1 MVKNTHFI
9 KKLFRLILI
18 IVLTAFS
25 VLKTSNAHAN
35 KAVFIGDKNSDL
47 YVLLSGNGVEL
58 FTFDNVESALPSIK
72 KNMGVFF
79 IATNYPQ
86 GRTSITPQ
94 LYEVIR
100 EKGARLYVEYPSYI
114 PGYNLPEKP
123 YIGLLERG
131 VVSSN
136 FFGKS
141 LPAMSILGIN
151 GCHLIPLEVK
161 KPIIS
166 YAKVAGFDYAQFG
179 LTDTKAYP
187 LLFIEGN
194 NIFCTT
200 SFSEFTKGRFGPI
213 DHWKHVW
220 EGIIRWTMKNSKFEI
235 THMPADPKPMY
246 TIEEKLP
253 MDARKVAVNKGTQWL
268 WKAKLFIHPS
278 WEATISDYQPEGGDP
293 NLFFGPPISDDMLQ
307 GDGSRGIME
316 GHGSHIYHDG
326 SQMYR
331 YFTRAD
337 VQGETAYLLAASS
350 KLNQNSHYKDASEKL
365 LDYLF
370 YTSDFRGKERN
381 NKKNPAY
388 GLIGWANTH
397 LGVFFNDDNAR
408 CILGA
413 IGASA
418 YLENERWNQFIV
430 ENILGNLRTSSKQ
443 GFQGGALNQI
453 DIETNGWQY
462 YNSRDFI
469 NLHPHFESW
478 MLACYLWLYDK
489 TGYEP
494 LLSKAKSAISILMDG
509 YPDKWHSQNGIQ
521 QERARM
527 ILPLSWLVRVED
539 TDQHRKWLDMIVS
552 KVLESQDESG
562 AIREE
567 LGSSESDKNKIL
579 VTSNEAYG
587 KNEAPLI
594 AKNGNPVADML
605 YTCNFTF
612 FGLNEAVHATKNSEY
627 KAALDKLSDFLVRV
641 QVKSDNH
648 PDIDGAWFRAFDYG
662 RWDYWASNAD
672 NGWGAWC
679 TLTGWIQAW
688 ITSTQVLIEEKESF
702 WNKTK
707 KMNMSEALS
716 NSIWMMKE

>member
-1 MVKNTHFI
+1 MI
-9 KKLFRLILI
+9 KKYYLRLFRLFFISTLI
-18 IVLTAFS
+18 SFIITETV
-25 VLKTSNAHAN
+25 NAHN
-35 KAVFIGDKNSDL
+35 KVIFVGEKSSDL
-47 YVLLSGNGVEL
+47 YILLSINGVEL
-58 FTFDNVESALPSIK
+58 SLFDDLELALSSMNNNTGVIVAASKYPATRTMVTPELYAEIEK
-72 KNMGVFF
+72 KGV
-79 IATNYPQ
+79 
-86 GRTSITPQ
+86 
-94 LYEVIR
+94 
-100 EKGARLYVEYPSYI
+100 RLYIEYPSYI
-114 PGYNLPEKP
+114 PGHNLPENP
-123 YIGLLERG
+123 HIGTLERG
-131 VVSSN
+131 VIASN

-151 GCHLIPLEVK
+151 GCHLIPMEVK

-166 YAKVAGFDYAQFG
+166 FAKVAGFDKAQFG
-179 LTDTKAYP
+179 LTDTKTYP
-187 LLFIEGN
+187 LLFTERN
-194 NIFCTT
+194 NMYCTS
-200 SFSEFTKGRFGPI
+200 SFSEFIKGRFGPI
-213 DHWKHVW
+213 DHWKYVW
-220 EGIIRWTMKNSKFEI
+220 EGIIRWITKNDKFVI
-235 THMPADPKPMY
+235 TNIPADPRPMY
-246 TIEEKLP
+246 NADEILSDE
-253 MDARKVAVNKGTQWL
+253 ARKIAIDKGSQWL
-268 WKAKLFIHPS
+268 WKARLFIHPS
-278 WEATISDYQPEGGDP
+278 WEETISNYQPKGGDP
-293 NLFFGPPISDDMLQ
+293 NLFFGPPVSKDMLL
-307 GDGSRGIME
+307 GDGSRGVME

-337 VQGETAYLLAASS
+337 VQGETAYLLAASAAI
-350 KLNQNSHYKDASEKL
+350 NHNPQYQDTSEKL

-370 YTSDFRGKERN
+370 YASGFRGDERN
-381 NKKNPAY
+381 DKTNPAY

-397 LGVFFNDDNAR
+397 PDVFFNDDNAR

-430 ENILGNLRTSSKQ
+430 ENILANLRTSSKQ
-443 GFQGGALNQI
+443 GFQGGALNQS
-453 DIETNGWQY
+453 DIINNGWQF
-462 YNSRDFI
+462 YNTRDFV

-494 LLSKAKSAISILMDG
+494 LFTKAKSAISILMEG
-509 YPDKWHSQNGIQ
+509 YPNKWHSQNGIQ

-539 TDQHRKWLDMIVS
+539 TPQHRKWLDMVVTKI
-552 KVLESQDESG
+552 LESQDESG

-579 VTSNEAYG
+579 VTSNDAYG

-594 AKNGNPVADML
+594 AQNGDLVADML

-612 FGLNEAVHATKNSEY
+612 FGLNEAVHATNNPRY
-627 KAALDKLSDFLVRV
+627 KTALDKLSDFLVKI

-648 PDIDGAWFRAFDYG
+648 PDIDGAWFRAFDFG

-679 TLTGWIQAW
+679 TLTGWIQTW
-688 ITSTQVLIEEKESF
+688 IISTQVLVEEKESF

-707 KMNMSEALS
+707 EMDMSKAMSE
-716 NSIWMMKE
+716 SIWMTKE